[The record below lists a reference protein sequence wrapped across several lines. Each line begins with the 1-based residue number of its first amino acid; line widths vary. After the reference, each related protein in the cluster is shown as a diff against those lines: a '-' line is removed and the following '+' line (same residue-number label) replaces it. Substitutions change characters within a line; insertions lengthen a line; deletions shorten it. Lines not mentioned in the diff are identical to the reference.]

1 MDCKNCKCCQSKFLV
16 LKDFWLDHDV
26 LIRKGQIITEPINPE
41 WRPRLVQE
49 IFPALENCRE
59 AAIYIAGNQGED
71 NEIENLLNSQSEDN
85 EIKNLLNSQS
95 EIDEKILKRLK
106 ELGLIACFNCNRCND
121 VVFELNDFL

>member
-1 MDCKNCKCCQSKFLV
+1 MDCKNRKNRKCCQSKFLV
-16 LKDFWLDHDV
+16 LKDFWLDYDV

-59 AAIYIAGNQGED
+59 AAIYIAENQGED
-71 NEIENLLNSQSEDN
+71 NEIE
-85 EIKNLLNSQS
+85 NLLNSQS

-121 VVFELNDFL
+121 VIFELNDF